1 MSARGTGAAGMEDDP
16 EERALLRR
24 FRDGSREALAQII
37 DRHGEDLMRYLQ
49 SVLRDR
55 DAAED
60 AFQETWVHM
69 TRKIGR
75 FDAGRPFGPW
85 LFRVARNLA
94 YDELRR
100 RRRRKFFGLREAGL
114 ETQPDPQTGG
124 SASVARLAAEDLAG
138 KLLARLA
145 PLHRE
150 IVWLR
155 FYRECSY
162 EEIAE
167 ICGLPVGTVKS
178 RLRRALDALGT
189 LNEEMETAGH
199 AETLR

>member
-1 MSARGTGAAGMEDDP
+1 MEVDP

-49 SVLRDR
+49 SVLHDR

-69 TRKIGR
+69 VRKIGR
-75 FDAGRPFGPW
+75 FDPGHPFSPW

-94 YDELRR
+94 YDQLRARR
-100 RRRRKFFGLREAGL
+100 RRRFFGLGEAGL
-114 ETQPDPQTGG
+114 EAQPDPRTAG
-124 SASVARLAAEDLAG
+124 SASVARLAAQDLAR

-155 FYRECSY
+155 FYRDCSY

-167 ICGLPVGTVKS
+167 ICGVPVGTVKS
-178 RLRRALDALGT
+178 RLRRALDALGA

>member
-1 MSARGTGAAGMEDDP
+1 MSAGGKGGAGMEGDP

-55 DAAED
+55 DAAEE

-69 TRKIGR
+69 ARKIGR
-75 FDAGRPFGPW
+75 FDPDRPFAPW

-94 YDELRR
+94 YDQLRGRR
-100 RRRRKFFGLREAGL
+100 RRRFFGLGEAGL
-114 ETQPDPQTGG
+114 EAQPDPQASGA
-124 SASVARLAAEDLAG
+124 ASVARLAAEDLAG
-138 KLLARLA
+138 KLMARLA
-145 PLHRE
+145 PIHRE

-167 ICGLPVGTVKS
+167 ICRLPVGTVKS
-178 RLRRALDALGT
+178 RLRRALDALGA
-189 LNEEMETAGH
+189 LNEEMETV
-199 AETLR
+199 T